1 MLEQSR
7 QPATSKSNS
16 VRTAWILWS
25 ILLAVVSIFIL
36 CGNTKTVT
44 PAYRQ
49 GATSWLQG
57 TDLYL
62 YEGEGF
68 IYLPQAAVAF
78 VPFALLPLEA
88 SEILWR
94 CLIVGIFTAGLW
106 RMASLAR
113 REGSREFFPLMT
125 LVCVPMVWSSMRN
138 GQSTI
143 PMTGLMMLATVDL
156 ADSRWWRATLW
167 LSLALIFK
175 PLIIVFALLTFALHA
190 PMRWRLIVGAV
201 GVFLFPFLLQRTGY
215 VWGQY
220 AACLEMFGQANSVGN
235 ERYYAQIF
243 GMLRVAGIEV
253 PSFWQNGT
261 RALAAVA
268 TLGVCYVAKRRH
280 SVVQTH
286 LLLYAL
292 AASYLML
299 FNPRTENNTYSHLA
313 PALAAFFSQAFLSGQ
328 RRGLAAYYVGCALAV
343 LGSWE
348 LGRLFVPPAQ
358 AVWLAPL
365 GCFAFAIPTVLDACW
380 GKSAALADG
389 ARQPSGATHTSAPRQ
404 IAVANTSTPASS
416 SAAAS

>member
-1 MLEQSR
+1 MMDQPE
-7 QPATSKSNS
+7 QPAIPRWSG
-16 VRTAWILWS
+16 VRAAWILWS

-44 PAYRQ
+44 PNYCY

-57 TDLYL
+57 TDLYI
-62 YEGEGF
+62 YGGEGF
-68 IYLPQAAVAF
+68 IYLPQAAVVF
-78 VPFALLPLEA
+78 VPFALLPLEV

-94 CLIVGIFTAGLW
+94 CLIFGIFTAGLW
-106 RMASLAR
+106 RLASLAR
-113 REGSREFFPLMT
+113 RERRRELFPLMT
-125 LVCVPMVWSSMRN
+125 LVCVPLVWSSMRN

-201 GVFLFPFLLQRTGY
+201 GVFLFPFLSQRAGY
-215 VWGQY
+215 VWEQY
-220 AACLEMFGQANSVGN
+220 AGCLEMFSKANGVGN

-243 GMLRVAGIEV
+243 GMLRAAGIEV

-261 RALAAVA
+261 RVLAAVA
-268 TLGVCYVAKRRH
+268 TLGICYVAKRRH
-280 SVVQTH
+280 SVVQAH
-286 LLLYAL
+286 LLLYSL
-292 AASYLML
+292 AAIYLML

-313 PALAAFFSQAFLSGQ
+313 PALAVFGSQALLARQS
-328 RRGLAAYYVGCALAV
+328 RGLAVYYFCCSLAV

-348 LGRLFVPPAQ
+348 IGRLFVPPPQ

-365 GCFAFAIPTVLDACW
+365 GCLAFAIPIVIDACW
-380 GKSAALADG
+380 GKSAVLA
-389 ARQPSGATHTSAPRQ
+389 SGTHPPTDAIHGFPGRSV
-404 IAVANTSTPASS
+404 VAGNPSTPASS
-416 SAAAS
+416 AAAGS

>member
-1 MLEQSR
+1 MIGQLAKPTHLR
-7 QPATSKSNS
+7 LAGVP
-16 VRTAWILWS
+16 TAWIAWG
-25 ILLAVVSIFIL
+25 ILLAVVSTIIL

-44 PAYRQ
+44 PSYRQ

-94 CLIVGIFTAGLW
+94 CLILGIFTAGLW
-106 RMASLAR
+106 RMAGLAR
-113 REGSREFFPLMT
+113 REAGWELFSLMT
-125 LVCVPMVWSSMRN
+125 LVCIPMVWSSMRN

-156 ADSRWWRATLW
+156 ADSRWWRATIW
-167 LSLALIFK
+167 LSLALVFK
-175 PLIIVFALLTFALHA
+175 PLIVVFALLTFALHA
-190 PMRWRLIVGAV
+190 PMRWRLIVGAI

-215 VWGQY
+215 VWAQY

-243 GMLRVAGIEV
+243 GMLRVAGLEV
-253 PSFWQNGT
+253 PSVWQNGT
-261 RALAAVA
+261 RVLAAVA
-268 TLGVCYVAKRRH
+268 TLGVCYLAKRRK
-280 SVVQTH
+280 SAVQSH

-292 AASYLML
+292 AAIYLML

-313 PALAAFFSQAFLSGQ
+313 PALAVFGSLALLGQ
-328 RRGLAAYYVGCALAV
+328 RRGLAAFYLCCSLAV

-348 LGRLFVPPAQ
+348 IGRLVVPPPQ

-365 GCFAFAIPTVLDACW
+365 GCLAFAIPIVIDACW
-380 GKSAALADG
+380 GKSAVAPGEGRQLADATRIIP
-389 ARQPSGATHTSAPRQ
+389 ARLLAAGNPATPT
-404 IAVANTSTPASS
+404 S
-416 SAAAS
+416 SAAAGS